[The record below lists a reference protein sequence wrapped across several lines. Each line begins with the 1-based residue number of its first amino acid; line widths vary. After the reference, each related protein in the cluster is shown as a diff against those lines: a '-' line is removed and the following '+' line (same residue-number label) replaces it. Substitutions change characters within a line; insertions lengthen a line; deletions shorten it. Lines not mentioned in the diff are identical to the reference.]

1 MRPRCDPLLVGL
13 ELQSKLWVV
22 DQQISVAPALHRHG
36 EHCLHFLRHDADVD
50 LVAAVVAETIE
61 TKSVI
66 KAPQQR
72 DVVLQS
78 DIGMVAATVM
88 AAAMMA
94 ATMMAAT
101 VVTAAAVTAMRR
113 VSAVLPAT
121 APAV

>member
-13 ELQSKLWVV
+13 ELQSKLWVA
-22 DQQISVAPALHRHG
+22 DQQISVAPALHCHG
-36 EHCLHFLRHDADVD
+36 EHSLHFLRHDADVD
-50 LVAAVVAETIE
+50 LVAADVAETIK

-78 DIGMVAATVM
+78 DIGVVAAVM
-88 AAAMMA
+88 AAAVMA
-94 ATMMAAT
+94 APVMAAT
-101 VVTAAAVTAMRR
+101 VVTAVRR

-121 APAV
+121 APAL